1 LQRASNLHGGHTKAT
16 WRQHQ
21 GSTAGAY
28 AGCSLHKKGQQVRF
42 SFGLKAAAVM
52 ALIVLFDHLFC
63 DSFGGARIGG
73 FAGAWIVALVL
84 VRRDVRKSRVARV
97 ALMGAILFAASLFD
111 DPGLLAWSMF
121 WCSISFVALLP
132 RAGRFDDAWHWGA
145 RLFLHGATGALRP
158 LTDLQRAA
166 RQLRGLGGS
175 PRSLAATLALPF
187 LGGGLF
193 LMLFAAANPLIERA
207 FASIQLPSLWQLAV
221 WTFVACCVWPTMRPG
236 TLALRVARR
245 LPDPEPILPG
255 TSLPSV
261 LIALALF
268 NLIFAT
274 QNALDIA
281 FLWSGSA
288 LPEGMTQTEYV
299 HRGAYPLIG
308 TALIA
313 GAMALAMLRPGSA
326 SERHPWARRLVALW
340 VAQNL
345 VLVASSALRTVEYIH
360 ESMLTS
366 WRIAALLWM
375 ALVALGLVL
384 ICWRILRGRSA
395 RWLINWNA
403 LAAGVV
409 LTACCF
415 IDLDAIAAR
424 WNVQAADPAKI
435 DLCYL
440 HRGGDSALL
449 PLLALERRPM
459 DAETLDRVRYVRADL
474 LRDLEARQAD
484 GRYWTWHG
492 ARRLAA
498 ARAILGTGA
507 PRPLPANYS
516 RDWCDGSIFYPPVRS

>member
-1 LQRASNLHGGHTKAT
+1 M
-16 WRQHQ
+16 
-21 GSTAGAY
+21 
-28 AGCSLHKKGQQVRF
+28 RF
-42 SFGLKAAAVM
+42 SFVRKAGAAL
-52 ALIVLFDHLFC
+52 ALIILFDRLFA
-63 DSFGGARIGG
+63 DSFGGAGVG
-73 FAGAWIVALVL
+73 VFAGAWLLAIIATRPDMGRARSAWLGLAL
-84 VRRDVRKSRVARV
+84 A
-97 ALMGAILFAASLFD
+97 ALFAVSLFD
-111 DPGLLAWSMF
+111 EPGVLAWSMF
-121 WCSISFVALLP
+121 WCAIAFAALAP
-132 RAGRFDDAWHWGA
+132 RAGRFDDAWHWVV
-145 RLFLHGATGALRP
+145 RLFLHGATGAMRP
-158 LTDLQRAA
+158 FTDLRRVAGQR
-166 RQLRGLGGS
+166 RGVGAS
-175 PRSLAATLALPF
+175 PRLLATTLALPL
-187 LGGGLF
+187 LGGVVF
-193 LMLFAAANPLIERA
+193 LILFAAANPLIEHA
-207 FASIQLPSLWQLAV
+207 FASIQLPSLWQLAL
-221 WTFVACCVWPTMRPG
+221 WIFVACCVWPMRRPG
-236 TLALRVARR
+236 TLALRVTRR
-245 LPDPEPILPG
+245 VPDLEPILPG

-268 NLIFAT
+268 NLIFAV

-281 FLWSGSA
+281 FLWGGGA
-288 LPEGMTQTEYV
+288 LPDGMTRTEYV
-299 HRGAYPLIG
+299 HRGAYPLIV

-326 SERHPWARRLVALW
+326 SERNPWARRMVALW

-345 VLVASSALRTVEYIH
+345 VLVASSALRTVQYIQ

-395 RWLINWNA
+395 RWLINCNA
-403 LAAGVV
+403 LAAGIV
-409 LTACCF
+409 LTVCCF
-415 IDLDAIAAR
+415 VDIEAIAAR

-449 PLLALERRPM
+449 PLIALERRPM

-474 LRDLEARQAD
+474 LRDLETRQAD

-498 ARAILGTGA
+498 AQAIVGPGA

-516 RDWCDGSIFYPPVRS
+516 RDWCDGSITPPQVQS